1 MNKEEILAKSRQ
13 DNKNQDLVAAKAD
26 STSAS
31 IAIIFALFYSL
42 IVYMVQLTSGN
53 GVNYSL
59 FSLIALIN
67 AVINVYKSFTL
78 RKKRYFLQTAL
89 WVPVTIALV
98 IATFS
103 TMSA

>member
-31 IAIIFALFYSL
+31 IAVIIALFYSL

-67 AVINVYKSFTL
+67 AVINVYKSFSL
-78 RKKRYFLQTAL
+78 RKKRYFLQAAV

>member
-31 IAIIFALFYSL
+31 IAVIIALFYSL

-67 AVINVYKSFTL
+67 AVINVYKSFAL
-78 RKKRYFLQTAL
+78 RKKIYIFQAVV
-89 WVPVTIALV
+89 WVLATIALV

-103 TMSA
+103 QMFE